1 MTAVFAL
8 AILMFPVAQPYGD
21 IIRSKSTRCPP
32 ASTIAI
38 LTGLRN
44 SLARCL
50 LASNIL
56 RAISTDRFTHVAPF
70 YKGET
75 HLFRIYSRKA
85 PPNNFSIKLDECLC
99 KYSVL
104 YIYVQALV
112 FRQVK
117 CY

>member
-32 ASTIAI
+32 ESTIAI
-38 LTGLRN
+38 LTGLRS

-56 RAISTDRFTHVAPF
+56 RAISIDRFTQLL
-70 YKGET
+70 
-75 HLFRIYSRKA
+75 LFAKTQITQAS
-85 PPNNFSIKLDECLC
+85 PNNYLIRHFC

-104 YIYVQALV
+104 SVYSQVVSSLAFAKV
-112 FRQVK
+112 TRQPW
-117 CY
+117 